1 MYSGS
6 VFHNLSLVHAL
17 VALAAAASIYLV
29 IRELRRTY
37 VSQWRLFAPGSM
49 ALVAA
54 TGLMLLQVGGGQAR
68 WPFAVAMAVGA
79 TMGIFRGLMIDVHHD
94 LYQPQIIISRAAR
107 VSLLCVALAVG
118 GCVAAEIA
126 GAFASPA
133 LEKVRLWAALI
144 AVTCAVAMLGRA
156 LMLTIRLHRHG

>member
-1 MYSGS
+1 M
-6 VFHNLSLVHAL
+6 VHNVTLVHAVL
-17 VALAAAASIYLV
+17 ALAAAASIYLV

-37 VSQWRLFAPGSM
+37 VSQWRLFAPGAV

-54 TGLMLLQVGGGQAR
+54 TGLMLLQIGGGQPR
-68 WPFAVAMAVGA
+68 WPFAAAVVAGVIIGVA
-79 TMGIFRGLMIDVHHD
+79 RGLMIDVHHD

-107 VSLLCVALAVG
+107 ISFLCVALAIG

-144 AVTCAVAMLGRA
+144 AVVCAVAMLGRA
-156 LMLTIRLHRHG
+156 VVLTIRLHRHG

>member
-1 MYSGS
+1 M
-6 VFHNLSLVHAL
+6 VHNVTLVHAVL
-17 VALAAAASIYLV
+17 ALAAAASIYLV
-29 IRELRRTY
+29 VRELRRTY
-37 VSQWRLFAPGSM
+37 VSQWRLFAPGAVAM
-49 ALVAA
+49 VAA

-68 WPFAVAMAVGA
+68 WPFAMAVVAGVVI
-79 TMGIFRGLMIDVHHD
+79 GIVRGLMIDVHHD

-107 VSLLCVALAVG
+107 ISFLCVALAIG

-144 AVTCAVAMLGRA
+144 AVVCAVAMLGRA
-156 LMLTIRLHRHG
+156 LMLTIRLHRHS